1 MIFLIVQDLIE
12 LRVLKKEKIINLK
25 LAYKRLDPEANCV
38 ENKRKYLGIVNKI

>member
-1 MIFLIVQDLIE
+1 
-12 LRVLKKEKIINLK
+12 LKKEKLINFK